1 MTASGR
7 LCTDL
12 DGGRCWRQLDVV
24 VVVGDVHSVVC
35 CLTRLASRL
44 AALENE
50 VSGARWGVAR
60 CGRGGVGVAGV
71 DADEDE
77 GRRNRRW

>member
-7 LCTDL
+7 LCIDL
-12 DGGRCWRQLDVV
+12 DGGRCRQLVDVV
-24 VVVGDVHSVVC
+24 VVGGEVHSFVC

-44 AALENE
+44 AAFENE
-50 VSGARWGVAR
+50 VSGARCGVAR
-60 CGRGGVGVAGV
+60 CGRAGVGVAGV
-71 DADEDE
+71 DADE